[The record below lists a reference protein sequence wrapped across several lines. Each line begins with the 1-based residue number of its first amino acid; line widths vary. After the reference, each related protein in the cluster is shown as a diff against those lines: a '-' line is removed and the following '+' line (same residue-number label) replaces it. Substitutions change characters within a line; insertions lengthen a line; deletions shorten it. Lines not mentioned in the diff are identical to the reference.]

1 MFSAV
6 EILIIAVL
14 LTLIIGG
21 SWRFTR
27 LSRGVK
33 AKPRENLVRLLLFVI
48 LVLLLIGF
56 IVRAVMPLG
65 GNRF

>member
-6 EILIIAVL
+6 EILIVAVL
-14 LTLIIGG
+14 LVLMIGG
-21 SWRFTR
+21 SLRFVP
-27 LSRGVK
+27 LSRAIR
-33 AKPRENLVRLLLFVI
+33 AKPRENIVWLLLLVI
-48 LVLLLIGF
+48 LVLLLAGF